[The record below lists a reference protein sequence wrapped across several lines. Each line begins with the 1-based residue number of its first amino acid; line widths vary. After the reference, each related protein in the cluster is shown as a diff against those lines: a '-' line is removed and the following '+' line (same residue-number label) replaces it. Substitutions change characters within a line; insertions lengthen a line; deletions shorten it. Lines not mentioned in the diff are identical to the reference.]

1 MAEIVTALPVAE
13 SVISLT
19 FLDLVASLPEE
30 IKLPLNVWV
39 GGKLARYGKT
49 SETVVFLLE
58 IDREP
63 TSEEMQFFDSLV
75 QPFGLSGT
83 ASEQWRNE
91 FIPAVRIYNEGRLVV
106 DKATG
111 RLSEIPAPVQLKDEI
126 TPELIFPKF
135 PAEIPFAETI
145 WLTGGIAKNGYSM
158 KDVDLLIGIPP
169 FDVAV
174 SADRVSEIR
183 KYFYSLLTVRVD
195 VGYKL
200 MTDREPIHLL
210 KLYEGGLLCQR

>member
-13 SVISLT
+13 SVVSLT

-30 IKLPLNVWV
+30 ITFPLNVWI

-91 FIPAVRIYNEGRLVV
+91 FIPAVRIYNEGRLVI
-106 DKATG
+106 DKITG
-111 RLSEIPAPVQLKDEI
+111 RINELPAPVQLKDEI

-135 PAEIPFAETI
+135 PAEIPYKETI

-158 KDVDLLIGIPP
+158 KDVDFLVGEMP
-169 FDVAV
+169 FNVVVPAE
-174 SADRVSEIR
+174 RISEIR
-183 KYFYSLLTVRVD
+183 KFFYSLLNIRVD
-195 VGYKL
+195 VGCKL
-200 MTDREPIHLL
+200 MTDREPISLL
-210 KLYEGGLLCQR
+210 KLYEGGILCQP